1 MEEENQKRILDP
13 FEWIEVNYQL
23 NNATEKDKLFTGQ
36 ELKNLYYDN
45 LIESYKEKIG
55 YDASF
60 YVVNIGDGPVK
71 F

>member
-36 ELKNLYYDN
+36 ELKNLYPY
-45 LIESYKEKIG
+45 LFRFYEPRGEKT
-55 YDASF
+55 
-60 YVVNIGDGPVK
+60 
-71 F
+71 